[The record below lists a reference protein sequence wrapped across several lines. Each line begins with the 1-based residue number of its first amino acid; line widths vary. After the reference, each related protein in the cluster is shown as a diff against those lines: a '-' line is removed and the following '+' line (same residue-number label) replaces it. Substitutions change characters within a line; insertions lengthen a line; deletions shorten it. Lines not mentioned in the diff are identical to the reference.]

1 MRNPVDRNAE
11 RLRHIADAIN
21 QIHEFAH
28 EISEFEFT
36 RNALINNAILYQFTI
51 IGEAIVH
58 VDDKILAKF
67 DYPWYK
73 VRAFR
78 NLIAHEYFGIQL
90 SAVWAVVQKDLPGLK
105 AIIDTILENEKL

>member
-1 MRNPVDRNAE
+1 MKNQSRRNIE
-11 RLRHIADAIN
+11 RLRHILDAIN
-21 QIHEFAH
+21 QIN
-28 EISEFEFT
+28 EFT
-36 RNALINNAILYQFTI
+36 EALSELEFIKNALINNAVLYQFTI

-58 VDDKILAKF
+58 VDDKILEKY

-90 SAVWAVVQKDLPGLK
+90 SAVWAVVQHDLAELK
-105 AIIDTILENEKL
+105 TMVCIMIEKEF